1 MPRKVLSAI
10 DVLLNLV
17 FTAFNKVLW
26 LVIITA
32 FVTFTFT
39 ASMLILGYNLAK

>member
-10 DVLLNLV
+10 DVVTNLV
-17 FTAFNKVLW
+17 FTAFKKVVV
-26 LVIITA
+26 LVIVTA
-32 FVTFTFT
+32 LVTFAFT